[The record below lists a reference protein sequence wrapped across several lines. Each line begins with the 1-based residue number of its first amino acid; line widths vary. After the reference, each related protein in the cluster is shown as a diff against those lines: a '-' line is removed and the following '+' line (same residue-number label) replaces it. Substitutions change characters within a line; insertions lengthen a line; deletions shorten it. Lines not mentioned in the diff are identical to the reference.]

1 MRRGSVLLR
10 LQRETLNVKTMKRWI
25 VICFAS
31 TDYTICPDEES
42 LALNVARL
50 WKENL
55 KREGAGADPYP
66 TEVYELGARVN
77 VKLKPFEVESIDLLP
92 GEVR

>member
-1 MRRGSVLLR
+1 MPITICAVA
-10 LQRETLNVKTMKRWI
+10 EIKAMNKTKRWL

-31 TDYTICPDEES
+31 TDYTICNSEAE
-42 LALNVARL
+42 LAFQVARL

-66 TEVYELGARVN
+66 IEVYELGAKVI
-77 VKLKPFEVESIDLLP
+77 VKLKPFEVESIDLIP